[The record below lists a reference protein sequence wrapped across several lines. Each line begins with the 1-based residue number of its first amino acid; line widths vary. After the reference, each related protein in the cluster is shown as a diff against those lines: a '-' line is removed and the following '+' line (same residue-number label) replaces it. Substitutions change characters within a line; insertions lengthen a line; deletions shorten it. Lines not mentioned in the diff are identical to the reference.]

1 METLAVAER
10 DDFHFRQTIVNNL
23 ARVHTALC
31 DWGTKGQADWYI
43 KLLADANKN
52 EHEYVTV
59 LYSALAAARG
69 SDLHY
74 ANVHETWRKHD
85 ATNSPYRNA
94 EQVKHAR
101 NSFATLIQL
110 LEKPPSVTHALPP
123 LK

>member
-1 METLAVAER
+1 
-10 DDFHFRQTIVNNL
+10 

-31 DWGTKGQADWYI
+31 DWGTTNQADWYM
-43 KLLADANKN
+43 KLLADALKN

-74 ANVHETWRKHD
+74 GNVHETWRKHD
-85 ATNSPYRNA
+85 ATNFIYRNA

-101 NSFATLIQL
+101 NSFTTLIQL
-110 LEKPPSVTHALPP
+110 LEKPPSVAPALPP